1 MISFRHWLTA
11 RNLTTLLCVVL
22 KRHHIRYGQRTYLP
36 ATSVSG
42 VCVKL
47 LIPAFVHS
55 SANHQIYIFP
65 VIKERLLDLKKEGG
79 KRGDE
84 QSYIL
89 WRYWNL
95 RKLIIIFLITGST
108 FLSRIARFSSKRSS
122 NLLFAIAGT
131 DILFNGS
138 LNFHCI
144 QVHTMK
150 MPKLLGFSLSF
161 YELYEV
167 HDSDA

>member
-1 MISFRHWLTA
+1 MTILSHINNNINFIDRNSQPNSKQFLFTTPLFTYQHFCVLKIINKGYCYRMYLISFRHWLAA

-65 VIKERLLDLKKEGG
+65 VIKERLLDSRKQGG
-79 KRGDE
+79 ERGDE
-84 QSYIL
+84 ESYIL
-89 WRYWNL
+89 SRYWNL
-95 RKLIIIFLITGST
+95 RKLIVIFS
-108 FLSRIARFSSKRSS
+108 
-122 NLLFAIAGT
+122 
-131 DILFNGS
+131 
-138 LNFHCI
+138 
-144 QVHTMK
+144 
-150 MPKLLGFSLSF
+150 
-161 YELYEV
+161 
-167 HDSDA
+167 

>member
-1 MISFRHWLTA
+1 MYLISFRHWLAA

-65 VIKERLLDLKKEGG
+65 VIKERLLDSKKEGD
-79 KRGDE
+79 KRGDGE
-84 QSYIL
+84 SYKYIVEIL
-89 WRYWNL
+89 EFEKIDCNL
-95 RKLIIIFLITGST
+95 SRKLF
-108 FLSRIARFSSKRSS
+108 
-122 NLLFAIAGT
+122 N
-131 DILFNGS
+131 IL
-138 LNFHCI
+138 
-144 QVHTMK
+144 K
-150 MPKLLGFSLSF
+150 
-161 YELYEV
+161 
-167 HDSDA
+167 